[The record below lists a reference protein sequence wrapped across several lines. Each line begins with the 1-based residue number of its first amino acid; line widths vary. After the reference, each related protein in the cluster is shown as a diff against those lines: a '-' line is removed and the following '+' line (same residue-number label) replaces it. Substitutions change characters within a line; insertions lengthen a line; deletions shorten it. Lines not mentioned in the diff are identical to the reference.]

1 MTTSPTT
8 GKERAQLRAEANRLT
23 ATVHVGHQGADD
35 SAVRSLD
42 DVLRH
47 VDLPRAVGSTLS
59 DCEYPY
65 RWSHT
70 AG

>member
-42 DVLRH
+42 DVLRTQEL
-47 VDLPRAVGSTLS
+47 VKVSLS
-59 DCEYPY
+59 
-65 RWSHT
+65 
-70 AG
+70 